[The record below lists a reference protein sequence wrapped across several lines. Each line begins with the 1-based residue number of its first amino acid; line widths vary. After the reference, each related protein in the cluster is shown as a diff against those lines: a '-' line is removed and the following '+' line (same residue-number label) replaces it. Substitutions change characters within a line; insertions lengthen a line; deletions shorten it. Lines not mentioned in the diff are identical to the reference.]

1 MRRGMFLTAGIA
13 AVLAL
18 NGATAEQESTSKLP
32 ASPREV
38 CPLLVGEPVPEVGLE
53 TAAGEAIDLQTAIAA
68 RPTILIFYR
77 GGW

>member
-1 MRRGMFLTAGIA
+1 MRRGILLSAGIA
-13 AVLAL
+13 AALAL
-18 NGATAEQESTSKLP
+18 NSATAEQEPTSKLP

-53 TAAGEAIDLQTAIAA
+53 TTAGEAVDLQTVMAD

>member
-1 MRRGMFLTAGIA
+1 MRRGILLSAGIA

-18 NGATAEQESTSKLP
+18 NSATAEQEPAVPLP

-53 TAAGEAIDLQTAIAA
+53 TAAGEAIDLQTAMADKPA
-68 RPTILIFYR
+68 ILIFYR